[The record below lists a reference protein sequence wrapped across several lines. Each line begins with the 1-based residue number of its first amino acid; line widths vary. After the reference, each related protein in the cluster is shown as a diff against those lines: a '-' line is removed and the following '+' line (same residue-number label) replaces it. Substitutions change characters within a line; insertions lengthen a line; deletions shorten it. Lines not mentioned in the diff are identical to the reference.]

1 MPSSKPSESYG
12 PSQVADATATSDHTS
27 MFPRVAM
34 LVVVI
39 GVVVLLVKNKSK
51 FNGAY
56 KKEGG
61 KDVV

>member
-1 MPSSKPSESYG
+1 
-12 PSQVADATATSDHTS
+12 

-56 KKEGG
+56 KKEEG
-61 KDVV
+61 KDIV